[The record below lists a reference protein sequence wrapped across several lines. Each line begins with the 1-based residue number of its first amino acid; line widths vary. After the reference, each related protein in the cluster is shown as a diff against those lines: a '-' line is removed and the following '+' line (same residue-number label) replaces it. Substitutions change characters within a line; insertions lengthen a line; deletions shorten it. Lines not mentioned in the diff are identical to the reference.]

1 VQIHGNDTVFQ
12 ITMRL
17 SRWLVKKWNATE
29 KPHPCRTARMGH
41 QPAKAKASFNG
52 KKSPTAKARSFRRIS
67 KREVSQYLPGGPNR
81 ERENLSKDTN
91 ERKR

>member
-1 VQIHGNDTVFQ
+1 MLQKSPTF
-12 ITMRL
+12 
-17 SRWLVKKWNATE
+17 A
-29 KPHPCRTARMGH
+29 RTARMGH
-41 QPAKAKASFNG
+41 PTAKGKASFNG

-81 ERENLSKDTN
+81 EPENLSKDTN